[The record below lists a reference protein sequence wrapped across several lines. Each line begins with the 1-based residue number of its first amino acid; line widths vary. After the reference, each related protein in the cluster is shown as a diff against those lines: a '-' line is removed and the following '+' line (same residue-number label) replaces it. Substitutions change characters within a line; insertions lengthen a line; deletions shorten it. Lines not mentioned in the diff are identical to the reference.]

1 MSGANK
7 DFHYLLVIDD
17 HNMIVNGIKLLIGD
31 QFRDFYQA
39 NDGAAGIE
47 LALKHQPQLVIVDY
61 VLRDIS
67 GDAVAREIKYRCPTT
82 RILGYSFNV
91 NAATVLKMFE
101 AGIHGY
107 VVKSE
112 DDAEFSKALTYLLEG
127 KDYFCKEARNHIVN
141 RVSIGEDNTRRI
153 VANTKFSA
161 KEIEIIRLVCQQKT
175 AKEISRQVYLSERT
189 VEQYRSNITR
199 RIGAR
204 NVAGI
209 IKFALQY
216 GLIDLED
223 L

>member
-1 MSGANK
+1 MSEMLAK
-7 DFHYLLVIDD
+7 YDSVLVIDD

-39 NDGAAGIE
+39 NNGTAGIE

-67 GDAVAREIKYRCPTT
+67 GDMVAREIKYRCPAT

-91 NAATVLKMFE
+91 NATPVLKMFE

-112 DDAEFSKALTYLLEG
+112 DDTEFNKAVTYLLEG
-127 KDYFCKEARNHIVN
+127 KDYFCKEARNHIIN
-141 RVSIGEDNTRRI
+141 RVSSGDDQSKLI
-153 VANTKFSA
+153 VANTGFSP
-161 KEIEIIRLVCQQKT
+161 KEVEIIRLICKQKT
-175 AKEISRQVYLSERT
+175 AKEISREVFLSERT

-204 NVAGI
+204 NVAGV

-216 GLIDLED
+216 GIVDLED